1 MKARTLSVPM
11 VTTAVAVVVS
21 SWLHA
26 DPPRDRDY
34 GIIKTESSPFAKL
47 HSVDLCDVQW
57 TEGFWPDQ
65 FKKTREVTLPRLWE
79 LANPWAWNNMQVAA
93 GLKEGE
99 VKGCNWED
107 AWIYKWLES
116 ASYVYSQTR
125 DPALLDQMDEIISAI
140 AKAQQ
145 PDGYLATQV
154 TLRDR
159 ERFAINS
166 HHELYTMG
174 HLLTA
179 ACAHHRITGKTNLLD
194 VARRVADYVYGAYQ
208 DGDPK
213 LINCPYNP
221 SIIMGAVELYRT
233 TGDKTYLELANII
246 IDNRGRKRGEIG
258 QTPWGQPLGGTD
270 HNQDRRPLRQETEVV
285 GHAVFFTYLYAGAAD
300 AYMETGDK
308 SLLAALD
315 RLWHDLTEKKMYV
328 TGGVSPMHKGL
339 SSRRSSP
346 GKRMISNDN
355 THEAAGMPYDLPSA
369 TAYNETCG
377 QIGNM
382 MWNWRMLSVTG
393 EARFADVMERNL
405 YNSILSGVN
414 VSGKGWSYTNPLRWH
429 GPEHELLSA
438 DYHQRFDPGARHI
451 CCPTNVLR
459 TVASMHGYLYST
471 SDDGLW
477 VHHYGANTLNTR
489 LSDGRRLGLT
499 QTTEYPWQGVVGLK
513 LNEIEPGEPF
523 AIRLRIPGW
532 AKGASITVNGQAV
545 SAELK
550 SSSYAEIKR
559 RWQPDDV
566 LELNL
571 PMPVRM
577 MIANPRLEQTRNQV
591 AVMRGPIV
599 YCLESI
605 DLPDDVSI
613 EAVHLPRIAEWAVRH
628 ESDLLGSVTVLET
641 EGVVYDS
648 FSGEDARLYHELD
661 AATAPRRVPIRLI
674 PYYAWNNRGEPKMT
688 VWLPLY

>member
-1 MKARTLSVPM
+1 VLIAATALV
-11 VTTAVAVVVS
+11 AVAGLCRFGVAQERAIVNNS
-21 SWLHA
+21 
-26 DPPRDRDY
+26 
-34 GIIKTESSPFAKL
+34 KSPYSKL
-47 HSVDLCDVQW
+47 RSVDLSDVQW
-57 TEGFWPDQ
+57 TEGFWFDQ

-79 LANPWAWNNMQVAA
+79 LADPWAWNNMQVAA

-116 ASYVYSQTR
+116 ASYVCSQSR
-125 DPALLDQMDEIISAI
+125 DPALLDRMDEIIGVI

-159 ERFAINS
+159 ERFVFNS

-194 VARRVADYVYGAYQ
+194 VARRVADYVHGAYE
-208 DGDPK
+208 DGDAK
-213 LINCPYNP
+213 MINCPYNP

-233 TGDKTYLELANII
+233 TGDKKCLDLANLI

-258 QTPWGQPLGGTD
+258 RTSWGRPLGGTD

-285 GHAVFFTYLYAGAAD
+285 GHAVLFTYLYAGAAD
-300 AYMETGDK
+300 AFMETGDK
-308 SLLAALD
+308 SLLTALD
-315 RLWHDLTEKKMYV
+315 RLWHDLTEKKMYI
-328 TGGVSPMHKGL
+328 TGGVCPVHKGL
-339 SSRRSSP
+339 TSRRSSP
-346 GKRMISNDN
+346 GKRMISNDR
-355 THEAAGMPYDLPSA
+355 THEAAGMPYDLPNA

-382 MWNWRMLSVTG
+382 MWNWRMLLATG
-393 EARFADVMERNL
+393 EARFADIMERNI

-429 GPEHELLSA
+429 GTDHELLSA
-438 DYHQRFDPGARHI
+438 DAHQRFDPGRNHI

-459 TVASMHGYLYST
+459 TVASMHGYLYTT

-477 VHHYGANTLNTR
+477 VHHYGTNALNTR
-489 LSDGRRLGLT
+489 LSDGRRLQLT
-499 QTTEYPWQGVVGLK
+499 QSTEYPWQGLVGLK
-513 LNEIEPGEPF
+513 LNELKPGEPF

-532 AKGASITVNGQAV
+532 AKGASITVNGQIVA
-545 SAELK
+545 AEVK

-559 RWQPDDV
+559 RWQSSDL
-566 LELNL
+566 LELDL
-571 PMPVRM
+571 PMPVRT
-577 MIANPRLEQTRNQV
+577 MIAHPRVEQVRNQV
-591 AVMRGPIV
+591 AIQRGPIV
-599 YCLESI
+599 YCLEST
-605 DLPDDVSI
+605 DLPDDVPI
-613 EAVHLPRIAEWAVRH
+613 EDIYLPRDAQWTTHHDPKLLGGVTILETDGLVVSSNKGPSTLYR
-628 ESDLLGSVTVLET
+628 DLLL
-641 EGVVYDS
+641 
-648 FSGEDARLYHELD
+648 GE
-661 AATAPRRVPIRLI
+661 PRRVKLRLI

-688 VWLPLY
+688 VWIPLR